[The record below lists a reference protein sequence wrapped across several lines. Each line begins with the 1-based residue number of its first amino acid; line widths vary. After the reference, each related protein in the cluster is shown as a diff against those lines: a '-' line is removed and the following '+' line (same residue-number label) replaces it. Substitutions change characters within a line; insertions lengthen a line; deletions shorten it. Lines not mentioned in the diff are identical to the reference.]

1 MKTNRIITML
11 AVAAAAMACNQA
23 EIESPSVL
31 KANQFMA
38 SAPSTKVS
46 MNADFSLYWEAGDQ
60 VSVFAPDG
68 SNNLFTSEAETG
80 AKTTVLNGADSFTI
94 DLSQTYYAIY
104 PYSAD
109 TSLCLLI
116 YSSSCCISGVFCLL
130 SSGGMTFPRH
140 NSFMMF
146 FMGCA
151 SCQHTT
157 ILQKGRKVQTF
168 FETIST
174 FFARSFL

>member
-1 MKTNRIITML
+1 MDANYFNISIAICMPNLNAYSKM
-11 AVAAAAMACNQA
+11 AVSARLTYSSQQSWNFSKIYFC
-23 EIESPSVL
+23 SSV
-31 KANQFMA
+31 M
-38 SAPSTKVS
+38 V
-46 MNADFSLYWEAGDQ
+46 FSR
-60 VSVFAPDG
+60 S
-68 SNNLFTSEAETG
+68 
-80 AKTTVLNGADSFTI
+80 
-94 DLSQTYYAIY
+94 
-104 PYSAD
+104 
-109 TSLCLLI
+109 SLCLLI

-174 FFARSFL
+174 FFRRPFL